1 MPTQVI
7 AMHDESFTSHSTDD
21 ANEEE
26 DIVSDEANEE
36 EDIVSE
42 QEETPSLHEITGQRL
57 NQKPPTPQSDD
68 GVLKSVG
75 KPRWYTDKNGVFR
88 KRRKPNW
95 KVASRKAMKQF
106 LRRGS
111 FVLPPPRKATVN

>member
-1 MPTQVI
+1 
-7 AMHDESFTSHSTDD
+7 MHDEDPATSHSID
-21 ANEEE
+21 ATNKEEDNVLEEE
-26 DIVSDEANEE
+26 ETTPFHEKQG
-36 EDIVSE
+36 
-42 QEETPSLHEITGQRL
+42 QEL
-57 NQKPPTPQSDD
+57 NKKHPTPPSDN
-68 GVLKSVG
+68 GALKSVG

-111 FVLPPPRKATVN
+111 FALPTPKKDTVLRK